1 MGGLLVTLL
10 AAMEIHAAGGCPG
23 AAEIERQLTP
33 LLGPGPE
40 AHTSDVATIERG
52 PDGALTVALHD
63 AQGAS
68 IEERRLPPAGSCRDQ
83 AETVAVT
90 LAIWEAQIHPEISL
104 RLDRL
109 SAGAAAAPAIV
120 ARVEVSA
127 TPPPARAAAATLAL
141 GAAVAGDWQQGAA
154 APAGRLELSAA
165 RKGEVDDSRWRAR
178 LAVVGVGRHTL
189 ALPPGRATWARAFV
203 ALGVERALA
212 RGRRWSFGVGA
223 SAVGGIAVISGAGYA
238 VDRGTT
244 SLDFGGEAS
253 ARVAFSAGRVH
264 PWLGVSVVGW
274 ARRQQL
280 ELQGV
285 VSSSALPRWE
295 PMAALGADLFW

>member
-1 MGGLLVTLL
+1 MGGLLVMLL
-10 AAMEIHAAGGCPG
+10 AALEIHAAGGCPG

-40 AHTSDVATIERG
+40 AHTSDVATIKRG

-68 IEERRLPPAGSCRDQ
+68 IEERRLPPAASCRDQ

-104 RLDRL
+104 RLERL
-109 SAGAAAAPAIV
+109 STGAPAAPVVVETPVVAAAPA
-120 ARVEVSA
+120 
-127 TPPPARAAAATLAL
+127 RASWAV
-141 GAAVAGDWQQGAA
+141 GAAVAGDWQQEAA

-165 RKGEVDDSRWRAR
+165 HADSRWRAR

-189 ALPPGRATWARAFV
+189 AWAPGRATWARAFV

-212 RGRRWSFGVGA
+212 RGRRWSLGVGA
-223 SAVGGIAVISGAGYA
+223 SAVGGVAAISGGGYA

-253 ARVAFSAGRVH
+253 ARVAFAAGRVH

-285 VSSSALPRWE
+285 ASSSALPRWE

>member
-23 AAEIERQLTP
+23 AADIERQLTP

-40 AHTSDVATIERG
+40 AHTSDVATIKRG

-109 SAGAAAAPAIV
+109 SVAPPVV
-120 ARVEVSA
+120 ARVAPAAPPSPPSA
-127 TPPPARAAAATLAL
+127 SVWAL

-154 APAGRLELSAA
+154 APAGRLELSWA
-165 RKGEVDDSRWRAR
+165 RADSPWRAR
-178 LAVVGVGRHTL
+178 LAVVGVGGHTL
-189 ALPPGRATWARAFV
+189 ELPPGRATWARAFF

-223 SAVGGIAVISGAGYA
+223 SAVGGVAVISGAGYA

-244 SLDFGGEAS
+244 SLEVGGEAS
-253 ARVAFSAGRVH
+253 ARVAFAKGRVH

-285 VSSSALPRWE
+285 ASSSALPRWE

>member
-40 AHTSDVATIERG
+40 AHTSDVATIKRG

-109 SAGAAAAPAIV
+109 SAVAAGAPPPVAHVEAPPPA
-120 ARVEVSA
+120 
-127 TPPPARAAAATLAL
+127 PPPARAASLAL
-141 GAAVAGDWQQGAA
+141 GAAVAGDWQQAAA
-154 APAGRLELSAA
+154 APAGRVELSAA
-165 RKGEVDDSRWRAR
+165 PDHSRWRAR
-178 LAVVGVGRHTL
+178 LALVGVGRHTL
-189 ALPPGRATWARAFV
+189 ELPPGRATWGRAFI

-223 SAVGGIAVISGAGYA
+223 SAVGGVAVISGAGYA

-253 ARVAFSAGRVH
+253 TRVGFAAGRAH

-285 VSSSALPRWE
+285 ASTSALPRWE
-295 PMAALGADLFW
+295 PMVALGADLFW